1 MQISLSGRRLSL
13 LLLLS
18 LSFGTFLGYQLKTY
32 RLQYL
37 KRKRDR
43 FARKL
48 FDTERQIEKTID
60 NSNSFLF

>member
-1 MQISLSGRRLSL
+1 MQINLSGRQLSL
-13 LLLLS
+13 LLLIS
-18 LSFGTFLGYQLKTY
+18 FSFGTLFGYQLKTY

-48 FDTERQIEKTID
+48 FDTERQIERTID
-60 NSNSFLF
+60 KSSSFLF